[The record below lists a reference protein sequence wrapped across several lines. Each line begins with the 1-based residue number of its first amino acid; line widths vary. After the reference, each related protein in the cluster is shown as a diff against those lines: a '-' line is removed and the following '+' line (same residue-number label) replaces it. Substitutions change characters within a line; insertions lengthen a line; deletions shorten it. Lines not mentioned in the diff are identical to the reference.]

1 MVETVIVT
9 TSAGQVQGVEKRGVL
24 QFRGIPYARAG
35 RFRPPEPVMPWA
47 GVRDAT
53 RFGPTAPQVPGPLE
67 SMIGGRDWPSD
78 EDCLVL
84 NVYAP
89 PQAPTDGRARPVM
102 VWIHGGGFVSGSG
115 HIPWYDGS
123 TLASTGD
130 VVVVTIN
137 YRLGALGFLH
147 LGHLVDELAGSGA
160 NGIRDQVAALRWVR
174 DEIAAFGGDPGNV
187 TIFGES
193 AGGMSVGTLLGRPE
207 AAGLFHRAIAQSGA
221 ASNAHGAEGAEWVAE
236 RFLAEVGLSPA
247 TAAGLLDVPVAE
259 ILRAQGVVE
268 GEVMRGEGPAATA
281 GGATLAFQPHVE
293 EPPLDVVRRGNA
305 TGVPLAVGTTA
316 EEWNLFHIRARQAG
330 PLDEGRVRRRLGRLI
345 GEERVDDVVDAY
357 RSARPEADLDGLV
370 CALMTDRVFRM
381 PAIRLA
387 EAQLPH
393 APRVS
398 MYRFD
403 LGSTAFGGVL
413 GACHAIEIPFVLGN
427 LDRGGAEMFIGD
439 VDDAARRLS
448 DRCVRAWLATARTG
462 VPEHDDLPWPAYD
475 LDRRATCVLD
485 RSPGVADDPDG
496 ELRALWDEID
506 GIDTVDAVR
515 PAEV

>member
-1 MVETVIVT
+1 MVGAMNVT
-9 TSAGQVQGVEKRGVL
+9 TSAGEVRGLDKRGVL

-35 RFRPPEPVMPWA
+35 RFRPAEPAEPWT

-53 RFGPTAPQVPGPLE
+53 GFGPTAPQVPGPLE

-89 PQAPTDGRARPVM
+89 PDAPTDGRLRPVM
-102 VWIHGGGFVSGSG
+102 VWIHGGGFVSGSAN
-115 HIPWYDGS
+115 IPWYDGS
-123 TLASTGD
+123 ALARAGD
-130 VVVVTIN
+130 VVVVAIN
-137 YRLGALGFLH
+137 YRLGALGFLQ

-174 DEIAAFGGDPGNV
+174 DNIAAFGGDPGNV

-193 AGGMSVGTLLGRPE
+193 AGGMSVGTLLGTPE

-221 ASNAHGAEGAEWVAE
+221 ASNTHDPEVAEWVAGE
-236 RFLAEVGLSPA
+236 LLAEVGLSPA

-259 ILRAQGVVE
+259 LLRAQGVVE
-268 GEVMRGEGPAATA
+268 GEVLRGGGPPATA
-281 GGATLAFQPHVE
+281 GGASLAFQPTVD
-293 EPPLDVVRRGNA
+293 EPPLGAVRDGVA
-305 TGVPLAVGTTA
+305 AGVPVVIGTTA

-345 GEERVDDVVDAY
+345 GEDRVDDAVDAY

-370 CALMTDRVFRM
+370 CALMTDRVFRV

-393 APRVS
+393 SPRVS

-403 LGSTAFGGVL
+403 LASTAFGGVL
-413 GACHAIEIPFVLGN
+413 GACHAIDIPFVFGN
-427 LDRGGAEMFIGD
+427 LDRGGAEMFIGN
-439 VDDAARRLS
+439 VDDAAGTLS
-448 DRCVRAWLATARTG
+448 GRCVQAWVGTARTG
-462 VPEHDDLPWPAYD
+462 VPEHGDLPWPAYD
-475 LDRRATCVLD
+475 LDRRATCLLD
-485 RSPGVADDPDG
+485 RSPGVLDDPDG

-506 GIDTVDAVR
+506 GVQPVGI
-515 PAEV
+515 